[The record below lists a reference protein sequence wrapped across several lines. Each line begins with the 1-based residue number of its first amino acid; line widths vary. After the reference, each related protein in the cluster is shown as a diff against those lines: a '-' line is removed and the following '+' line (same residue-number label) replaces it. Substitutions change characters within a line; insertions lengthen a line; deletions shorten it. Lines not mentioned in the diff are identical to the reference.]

1 MMKAYA
7 FKDYKTACNLLYQ
20 FNRFFLGFK
29 MGIEDLPAP
38 NNPDSSDIQE
48 RRNPDSY
55 YIGYF
60 EMYAPMMSQILGQYQ
75 HDVLQYIK
83 EEHGN

>member
-7 FKDYKTACNLLYQ
+7 FKDYKTAANILYQ

-29 MGIEDLPAP
+29 MGIDDLPQP
-38 NNPDSSDIQE
+38 IDPDKSDVQA
-48 RRNPDSY
+48 RRNTDAY
-55 YIGYF
+55 YMRYF
-60 EMYAPMMSQILGQYQ
+60 EKYNPLMSQVLGQYQ

-83 EEHGN
+83 EEHGT

>member
-1 MMKAYA
+1 MKAYA
-7 FKDYKTACNLLYQ
+7 FKDYKTAANILYQ

-29 MGIEDLPAP
+29 MGINDLPAP
-38 NNPDSSDIQE
+38 VNPDMSDVMD

-55 YIGYF
+55 YMNYF
-60 EMYAPMMSQILGQYQ
+60 ETYNPLMSQVLGQYQ

-83 EEHGN
+83 DEHGS